1 LIGDNPATLIGGAV
15 AVWVRA
21 GEQPGSVTL
30 RAKHPRRG
38 TKEVRFTLK
47 PAEAEQV

>member
-21 GEQPGSVTL
+21 GEQPGKVTL
-30 RAKHPRRG
+30 RAKHPRHG
-38 TKEVRFTLK
+38 TKEVTFTLK
-47 PAEAEQV
+47 QAEAEQV

>member
-1 LIGDNPATLIGGAV
+1 
-15 AVWVRA
+15 VWVRA
-21 GEQPGSVTL
+21 GEESGTVTL
-30 RAKHPRRG
+30 RAKNPRHG